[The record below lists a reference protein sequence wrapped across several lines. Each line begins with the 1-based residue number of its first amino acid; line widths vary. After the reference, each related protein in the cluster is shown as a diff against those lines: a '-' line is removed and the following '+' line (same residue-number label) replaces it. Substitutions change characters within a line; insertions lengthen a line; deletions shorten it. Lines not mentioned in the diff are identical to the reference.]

1 MRIPVWLTL
10 GVGIAALLYGVYRI
24 RLSFRRPVEPVEGEP
39 ARPRRGLAAMSAGM
53 HRFVGIVYALLGAA
67 LLAASFGWSPL
78 AGLFEGKPAPQKT
91 MELEQRPKPADPVQP
106 K

>member
-10 GVGIAALLYGVYRI
+10 GVGIAALLYGAYRI
-24 RLSFRRPVEPVEGEP
+24 RLSFRRPVEGE
-39 ARPRRGLAAMSAGM
+39 AERPRRGLAAMSSGM

-78 AGLFEGKPAPQKT
+78 AGLFEGKQAPAPGVELQQKPQP
-91 MELEQRPKPADPVQP
+91 EPPK
-106 K
+106 